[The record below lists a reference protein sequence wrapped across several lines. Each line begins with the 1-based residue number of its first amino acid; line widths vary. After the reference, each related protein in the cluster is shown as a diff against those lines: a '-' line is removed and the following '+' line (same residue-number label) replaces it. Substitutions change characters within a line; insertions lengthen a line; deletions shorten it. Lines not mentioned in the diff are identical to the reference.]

1 MSVFPTNVCGRHDH
15 HTRPQVN
22 PTNHCQSE
30 RLKPGR
36 YRPLFPI
43 VSLDFSALLSRRSQ
57 VRLLLGRPITEGVNR
72 SHGLHNI
79 PSTWFTLFLP
89 LIRQVRLASKLIY
102 WAIAHLNSLYYNVH
116 NYVQNNG
123 EKMNTLTPIH
133 AGTTISVTDLR
144 KLTPSKIIEQA
155 GGNPVAILSHN
166 KPEAYLLSA
175 KLYETIL
182 DALDDLELIKTVE
195 KRRGGKTI
203 RVNLEDL

>member
-1 MSVFPTNVCGRHDH
+1 MVYTFFTT
-15 HTRPQVN
+15 HTPSKISLKVN
-22 PTNHCQSE
+22 
-30 RLKPGR
+30 
-36 YRPLFPI
+36 
-43 VSLDFSALLSRRSQ
+43 
-57 VRLLLGRPITEGVNR
+57 LLGDCT
-72 SHGLHNI
+72 
-79 PSTWFTLFLP
+79 F
-89 LIRQVRLASKLIY
+89 K
-102 WAIAHLNSLYYNVH
+102 SLYYNVH

-123 EKMNTLTPIH
+123 EKMNVLTPIH